1 MLPGL
6 VSGLSEGIAWL
17 KGSRSNI
24 NASYNVTCEP
34 VNHPLPHMHQP
45 VVVSSSSASQH
56 GRSGQHYPPA
66 AGLPPPTPRS
76 ARTPAKALDGGIEP
90 YTPKIM
96 GAAVNGSNN
105 HATNADNGGS
115 NMKRFAKFTS
125 NGGYRRWGKSRK
137 QWSFFTKLS
146 SSVT

>member
-1 MLPGL
+1 MSPFPTPFQLGL

-34 VNHPLPHMHQP
+34 VNHHPLQNGHNTSQQQRPA
-45 VVVSSSSASQH
+45 SSNS
-56 GRSGQHYPPA
+56 HYPPA

-76 ARTPAKALDGGIEP
+76 ARTPHKGLDGPFEP

-96 GAAVNGSNN
+96 GATTNASNN
-105 HATNADNGGS
+105 HLAVNHDAGGS
-115 NMKRFAKFTS
+115 NIKR
-125 NGGYRRWGKSRK
+125 YR
-137 QWSFFTKLS
+137 LCMV
-146 SSVT
+146 VTLESE